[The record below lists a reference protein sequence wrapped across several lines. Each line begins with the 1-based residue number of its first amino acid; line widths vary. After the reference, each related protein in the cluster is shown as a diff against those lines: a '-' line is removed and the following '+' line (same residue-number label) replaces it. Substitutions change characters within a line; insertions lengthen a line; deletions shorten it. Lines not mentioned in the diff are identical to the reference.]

1 MVEPR
6 YVSTAEVAAALGV
19 SVTTVKRW
27 VDEGIL
33 PAQRTA
39 GGHRKLPLA
48 DVLRIVRE
56 EHFPHVNLARLQLA
70 ALGNVVAEAGALARQ
85 LADVLKQGD
94 TAAARAL
101 VRGAYEGGLAVEG
114 LADQVIAP
122 ALRQV
127 GHDWEKGRVDVWH
140 EHRGTQICAAV
151 LYELKAE
158 LERPGDGTR
167 PMSVGGAPE
176 GDPYLLATLLAQMVL
191 LDAGWDAVNLG
202 PHTPLES
209 LRKVVAEV
217 RPRLLWLSVSVLGE
231 VDPFLGGYRALYR
244 TAGEAGTAVAVG
256 GRALTEEVRACIPYT
271 TFGDG
276 LAHLAAFARSLH
288 PRRRRPRRGR
298 PPGS

>member
-1 MVEPR
+1 MVESR
-6 YVSTAEVAAALGV
+6 YVSTAEVAVALGV

-33 PAQRTA
+33 PAHRTA
-39 GGHRKLPLA
+39 GGHRKLLLA

-56 EHFPHVNLARLQLA
+56 ENLPHVDLGRLRLA
-70 ALGNVVAEAGALARQ
+70 ALGDVAAEPGALSRQ
-85 LADVLKQGD
+85 LAEALKQGE

-101 VRGAYEGGLAVEG
+101 VHGAYEGGLAVEA
-114 LADQVIAP
+114 LADEVIAP
-122 ALRQV
+122 AMRQV
-127 GHDWEKGRVDVWH
+127 GHDWEKGRVEVWH

-151 LYELKAE
+151 LYELKAG
-158 LERPGDGTR
+158 LERRDGAL
-167 PMSVGGAPE
+167 PVAVGGAPE
-176 GDPYLLATLLAQMVL
+176 GDPYLLATLLAEMVL

-209 LRKVVAEV
+209 LCKIVAAF
-217 RPRLLWLSVSVLGE
+217 RPRLLWLSVSRLDD
-231 VDPFLGGYRALYR
+231 VDAFVDRYRELYR
-244 TAGEAGTAVAVG
+244 SAGEAGTAVAVG
-256 GRALTEEVRACIPYT
+256 GRALTAEVRARVPYT